1 MKIVFVSVV
10 LNNHQVGVSDRLF
23 ELTGGE
29 FRFIETGGNSVQDK
43 KGGGDYSSRPYLM
56 KVTDENNRAAAFAEI
71 DSADVMVYGAA
82 PIEYLRHRVKSGK
95 LTFLYTERWLKK
107 GLINLLSPRLLK
119 QQLFYHLHCHGKPLY
134 ALCASA
140 YAASDFRK
148 MLSFRGRC
156 FKWGYF
162 PKIDKGNIDEIIAA
176 NENDPVIRILW
187 VGRFIDWKHPE
198 TMIGLARSL
207 QSSGADYKITMIG
220 DGPELEKI
228 NQDAINSDL
237 NIEFMGVIPNL
248 EVQKQMR
255 CHHIFCFTSDR
266 QEGWGAVLNEAM
278 GNGCCPIAA
287 VEAGATGFLIRN
299 GINGYS
305 GSIKYIED
313 LYSTVISLIEDR
325 KRLKDLRLNAYR
337 TIHNAWNSETAANN
351 LYQLSF
357 NILKGDSLNIMEG
370 PCSNAL

>member
-10 LNNHQVGVSDRLF
+10 LNNHQVGVADRLF
-23 ELTGGE
+23 ELTGGD

-56 KVTDENNRAAAFAEI
+56 KVTDENDRAAAFAEI

-176 NENDPVIRILW
+176 NEDLSQIRILW
-187 VGRFIDWKHPE
+187 AGRFIYWKHPE

-207 QSSGADYKITMIG
+207 QSSGVDYKITMIG

-228 NQDAINSDL
+228 KQDAIDSDL

-325 KRLKDLRLNAYR
+325 KLLGEMRRQGFAAIRDTWNAER
-337 TIHNAWNSETAANN
+337 AAEN
-351 LYQLSF
+351 LYQLSTDLLSSR
-357 NILKGDSLNIMEG
+357 IPSIIDG
-370 PCSNAL
+370 PCSKAY